1 MATVK
6 ERRRFNPSCDATSPR
21 RHSLFRVC
29 DPYHNDL
36 TLTGTHRSRTGSAI
50 LAVQIF
56 AIISSEIGTVSI
68 QLEYLHTESDLKVS
82 VTVIFLNR
90 FMLNLRGLGPI
101 NSSMATITGHFE
113 SGRALSS
120 VRFAPGVVGNL
131 GASLG
136 TVVGVELDPEGSDIE
151 SVPTGS
157 EADATHLPNAQED
170 IETGHFELM
179 SPNQV
184 LGQSMDVGG
193 SHL

>member
-1 MATVK
+1 
-6 ERRRFNPSCDATSPR
+6 
-21 RHSLFRVC
+21 
-29 DPYHNDL
+29 
-36 TLTGTHRSRTGSAI
+36 
-50 LAVQIF
+50 
-56 AIISSEIGTVSI
+56 
-68 QLEYLHTESDLKVS
+68 
-82 VTVIFLNR
+82 
-90 FMLNLRGLGPI
+90 MLNLRGLGPI

-179 SPNQV
+179 VSGISYDVEIDISHDILKSPNQV